1 MTTLSLLR
9 NSLPIV
15 ISLTLPLTLPAQD
28 NAKPSEDTPVAVCSC
43 CTVKS
48 TDDAQSYA
56 LRGVIENVL
65 TEQQALL
72 VKHEEIPGFMR
83 AMTMMFQVDDA
94 LLPQVNAGDK
104 ITAQMKRSEN
114 GRWLLEDVKVI
125 DS

>member
-1 MTTLSLLR
+1 
-9 NSLPIV
+9 
-15 ISLTLPLTLPAQD
+15 
-28 NAKPSEDTPVAVCSC
+28 
-43 CTVKS
+43 
-48 TDDAQSYA
+48 
-56 LRGVIENVL
+56 
-65 TEQQALL
+65 
-72 VKHEEIPGFMR
+72 MR